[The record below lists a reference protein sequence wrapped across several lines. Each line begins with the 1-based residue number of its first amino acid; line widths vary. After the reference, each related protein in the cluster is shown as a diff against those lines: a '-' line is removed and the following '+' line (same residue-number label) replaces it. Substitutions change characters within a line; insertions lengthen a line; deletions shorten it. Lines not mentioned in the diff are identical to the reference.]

1 MSKVLRVVGT
11 VAAAAALV
19 AGVVTANPALIKAGA
34 KTLKVAKTIGTI
46 ATVTAIA
53 ATTASALTAPK
64 PQARGAPTQ
73 LLIAAEPPRPYAV
86 GEVMTAGVLRHD
98 VAYGP
103 TLKKVKNPFRWQV
116 RVLSGV
122 GPIQGFVG
130 DYFDFQPIS
139 SFYSAG
145 FLNIVRQL
153 GARPEASALVPP
165 INAPAPG
172 WDSTSKLSGCAAVG
186 LNLRFDPDGERF
198 AAGIPLYTALI
209 QGEKVYDPRLDST
222 YPGGSGPCRLGDE
235 STYVYTANP
244 AIHALTYC
252 YGRFQS
258 GIKIFGLGLTAD
270 SIDFPAIV
278 DWANDCDANGWTVN
292 GVLYEGGTGADVE
305 RQRIQNLDDL
315 CAAGGARWFAVGGG
329 ISFDWHRP
337 RVSLFTITDQDLLES
352 GASADGS
359 QSIRDRMNGVRPQY
373 IEPANN
379 WEQVTADEIIGTT
392 YRTEDGQA
400 LTQVWPLNM
409 VTDATQAG
417 QLATYA
423 MADSREIGPI
433 EMSVSVVFRFYRP
446 GDCGTVNSE
455 ILNYNG
461 LAVIN
466 QRGLDPDTL
475 AVNLSLKSETPGK
488 HSFALG
494 KVAVPPATPIIGQT
508 PQERDEIA
516 ARLVQPTQL
525 TVTFRDIAS
534 PFLPGD
540 GQVEILAH
548 EGVLSDR
555 RTVSFPY
562 QLQTGLAQLTR
573 YRIFWDLV
581 AEAYV
586 FEDAVMPTELTSAR
600 FIRLVSVQ
608 TSDGVGFPPPPPP
621 PPPGVGTDENIP

>member
-1 MSKVLRVVGT
+1 MSKALR
-11 VAAAAALV
+11 
-19 AGVVTANPALIKAGA
+19 
-34 KTLKVAKTIGTI
+34 TIGTI
-46 ATVTAIA
+46 AAGVALIAGAVATANPGLAIKGVGTLAKVATVASI
-53 ATTASALTAPK
+53 ASAVAMTGSQLTAPR

-86 GEVMTAGVLRHD
+86 GEIMTGGILRHD
-98 VAYGP
+98 VGYGP
-103 TLKKVKNPFRWQV
+103 TLKKVKNPYRWQV

-130 DYFDFQPIS
+130 DYFDFEPIS
-139 SFYSAG
+139 SFYSTS
-145 FLNIVRQL
+145 FLNIVRQN
-153 GARPEASALVPP
+153 GARPEATALT
-165 INAPAPG
+165 PAHTPVPG
-172 WDSTSKLSGCAAVG
+172 WDSASKLSGCAAVG

-198 AAGIPLYTALI
+198 AAGIPIYTALI
-209 QGEKVYDPRLDST
+209 QGEKAYDPRLDST
-222 YPGGSGPCRLGDE
+222 YPGGSGPCRLGNE

-252 YGRFQS
+252 YGRFQN
-258 GIKIFGLGLTAD
+258 GIKIFGLGLTAE

-278 DWANDCDANGWTVN
+278 DWANDCDANEWTVN

-337 RVSLFTITDQDLLES
+337 RVSLFTITDEDLLEA
-352 GASADGS
+352 GASADGN

-433 EMSVSVVFRFYRP
+433 DMTVSVDFRFYRP
-446 GDCGTVNSE
+446 GDCGTITSE
-455 ILNYNG
+455 ILNYSG

-466 QRGLDPDTL
+466 QRGLDPDAF

-488 HSFALG
+488 HAFALG
-494 KVAVPPATPIIGQT
+494 KVAVPPPTPIIGQT

-516 ARLVQPTQL
+516 SRIVQAEQI
-525 TVTFRDIAS
+525 VVRFRDTTNVFI
-534 PFLPGD
+534 PGD
-540 GQVEILAH
+540 GEIEILAH
-548 EGVLSDR
+548 TGILSDTR
-555 RTVSFPY
+555 EVSFPAVTE
-562 QLQTGLAQLTR
+562 TGLAQLTR

-581 AEAYV
+581 AEDYV
-586 FEDAVMPTELTSAR
+586 FVSGAVPAEFESKQFVFLS
-600 FIRLVSVQ
+600 SVQ
-608 TSDGVGFPPPPPP
+608 TSDGVAFPPPPPP
-621 PPPGVGTDENIP
+621 PPPGVGPDPNLEQF